1 MFNSYSSRNYNTQSM
16 QINAVTGSI
25 LKNHPKSWF
34 ECFGLD
40 SPRAKALLNEGGH
53 KGGTEY
59 THYNACSMYLA
70 HDTSTPVHDPEK
82 DIVILQML
90 ICGDMKVIAE
100 CVYLK
105 DLETEANLD

>member
-1 MFNSYSSRNYNTQSM
+1 MFNSYSSNNYCTQSM

-34 ECFGLD
+34 ECFDLN

-59 THYNACSMYLA
+59 THYNTCSMYLA

-100 CVYLK
+100 CVYFK
-105 DLETEANLD
+105 DLSILLRR